1 MRRSALKTILLV
13 LASAPILGTTC
24 LGGTGGTGFP
34 RTANWNR
41 ATVNTGAALRPTVSL
56 TADFDGDGKVDILV
70 GYAGSGASNPAVI
83 IFFQDTTTSF
93 TAVTLAGS
101 TDLAGIVGLAIG
113 DLDADSHPDVVAAC
127 NARLVYLHSP
137 AAPRTGAW
145 TLSTLDQSNDAALGQ
160 WNDVAIGNID
170 NVNGQDIVA
179 CNAGTPGRVS
189 WFRSP
194 AANIVNGTGWTRVD
208 IDMASRTNASSVAL
222 ADFDADNRIDVIST
236 APGESTARVAWY
248 KNPANPQSD
257 LWTKFTIGNL
267 AAASRMAVA
276 DLNVDGRSDVISIN
290 GPGRQV
296 GWYVRP
302 VDATQ
307 AWSGFLVA
315 MYTSAQP
322 VDVKAA
328 DLNADNQV
336 DVVVATNT
344 GGTLRWFIPTPGQT
358 QTAQWLENN
367 VRDVTETIQRIALG
381 DIDADGRPDVVAPLQ
396 AASTAADTVAW
407 FENPE

>member
-1 MRRSALKTILLV
+1 MPV
-13 LASAPILGTTC
+13 LGMNC
-24 LGGTGGTGFP
+24 LGGAGGTGFP

-41 ATVNTGAALRPTVSL
+41 TAVNTGAALRPTVCL
-56 TADFDGDGKVDILV
+56 TADFDTDGKLDVLV
-70 GYAGSGASNPAVI
+70 GYAGSGASNPAVV
-83 IFFQDTTTSF
+83 IFFQDTTTGF
-93 TAVTLAGS
+93 TVVTLASS

-113 DLDADSHPDVVAAC
+113 DLDADSRLDVVAAC
-127 NARLVYLHSP
+127 NARIVYLHSP
-137 AAPRTGAW
+137 AAPRTGTW
-145 TLSTLDQSNDAALGQ
+145 TLSTIDQSNDAALGQ

-170 NVNGQDIVA
+170 NANGLDIVGA
-179 CNAGTPGRVS
+179 NAGTPGRVS

-194 AANIVNGTGWTRVD
+194 AANIANGTGWTRVD

-222 ADFDADNRIDVIST
+222 ADFDADSRIDVISS

-248 KNPANPQSD
+248 KNPTNPQTD
-257 LWTKFTIGNL
+257 LWTKFTVGNL
-267 AAASRMAVA
+267 AAASRLAIS
-276 DLNVDGRSDVISIN
+276 DLNVDGRSDVITIN

-296 GWYVRP
+296 GWYIRP

-307 AWSGFLVA
+307 AWSGFLLT

-322 VDVKAA
+322 VDVKSA
-328 DLNADNQV
+328 DLNADNQP

-344 GGTLRWFIPTPGQT
+344 GATLRWFIPTPGQT

-367 VRDVTETIQRIALG
+367 IRDVTEIIQRIALG
-381 DIDADGRPDVVAPLQ
+381 DIDADGRPDVITPLQ
-396 AASTAADTVAW
+396 AATTAGDTVAW